1 MADPNAPEFDLS
13 TGGHSV
19 EDLQV
24 LRFEVEEALSRPY
37 VLDVTLAV
45 RDDAGVDPEA
55 LLGETADFTI
65 HGEAADRLVHGLVS
79 RVQAWQ
85 EVGKEW
91 TQRLRLRV
99 VPPLW
104 KLSQSRNNR
113 IYQGKT
119 LPEIALEI
127 LDDAEVEH
135 REDLSATYHPRDYVV
150 QYGES
155 DLDFVQRLLEEV
167 GIFYFFEHEAGKV
180 TLVLADGNAACPDLP
195 GGTQILFREPSG
207 MAPTEDSL
215 DGFALRHEV
224 RPGKVALRDFNY
236 LSPDL
241 DLTAEVKA
249 AKNDDLEVY
258 EYPGGYID
266 RGGGKELAKV
276 RLEEVRA
283 RVEQASGTG
292 VTRRILPGHQFELAE
307 HPVDGVDDKYLVVA
321 VHHRGQ
327 QKGPGGVA
335 GAGSADNKREAY
347 RCQVEAIR
355 SSVPFRPERRTPRPV
370 IPGPQTAVVVGPSGE
385 EIHTD
390 RYGRIKVHFH
400 WDRLGAR
407 DDHASCWMR
416 VSQAWA
422 GPGWGALYLPRIGQE
437 VVVEFLEGD
446 IDRPIVSGAVYNG
459 SHPPPLDLPSEKTRS
474 TLRSASSPG
483 SDGSNELRFE
493 DAKGSEEV
501 FLHAQ
506 KDLNIAVENDKT
518 QSVGGNEKLTVGKD
532 RSRSVGGNQVLDVKK
547 DDTTTVGGNQ
557 LLEVTG
563 NRTTTVAGSHV
574 ETVGGDQS
582 ISVGASHALTVA
594 VASAETVG
602 AAKALTVGGAYAV
615 TVGAAMNELVGGLK
629 SEEVGGAKVETI
641 GGKKTETVA
650 GGRALKVGKDL
661 SEKVGGKRSL
671 KVGKDLVV
679 NVGGK
684 LQQTVK
690 EAYTLKAKEITLSAE
705 DKVILKVGSA
715 TLEFKKSGDVVVK
728 GGKVEIKASGDL
740 VLKGSK
746 ISQN

>member
-1 MADPNAPEFDLS
+1 MPNDKPEFDLS
-13 TGGHSV
+13 TGGFTPD
-19 EDLQV
+19 DLHV
-24 LRFEVEEALSRPY
+24 LRFEFEESLSRSY
-37 VLDVTLAV
+37 VLDVTASA
-45 RDDAGVDPEA
+45 RDDAGIDPEA
-55 LLGETADFTI
+55 LLGEVADLTI
-65 HGEAADRLVHGLVS
+65 HGEAGDRVVSGLVA
-79 RVQAWQ
+79 RVQVWQ
-85 EVGKEW
+85 EVGQEW

-104 KLSQSRNNR
+104 RLSQRRNNR
-113 IYQGKT
+113 IFQGKT
-119 LPEIALEI
+119 LPEIVLEI

-135 REDLSATYHPRDYVV
+135 REELSATYHPRDYVV
-150 QYGES
+150 QYGET

-167 GIFYFFEHEAGKV
+167 GVFYFFEHEAGKV
-180 TLVLADGNAACPDLP
+180 TLVLADANAACPDLP
-195 GGTQILFREPSG
+195 GGAKLLFREQG
-207 MAPTEDSL
+207 GGLVAAADTL

-224 RPGKVALRDFNY
+224 RPGKVSLRDFNY
-236 LSPDL
+236 LSPDV

-266 RGGGKELAKV
+266 RSGGKELAKV

-283 RVEQASGTG
+283 RVEQATGSGQ
-292 VTRRILPGHQFELAE
+292 TRRLLPGHQFELAE
-307 HPVDGVDDKYLVVA
+307 HPVDGVDDKYLVVS

-327 QKGPGGVA
+327 QTKGQGE
-335 GAGSADNKREAY
+335 REAY
-347 RCQVEAIR
+347 RCQVEAMR
-355 SSVPFRPERRTPRPV
+355 AAVPFRPERRTPRPLL
-370 IPGPQTAVVVGPSGE
+370 PGPQTAVVVGPSGE

-390 RYGRIKVHFH
+390 RYGRIMVHFH

-407 DDHASCWMR
+407 DDHASCWVR

-446 IDRPIVSGAVYNG
+446 VDRPIVSGAVYNG
-459 SHPPPLDLPSEKTRS
+459 SHPPPLDLPGEKTRS

-501 FLHAQ
+501 YLHAQ
-506 KDLNIAVENDKT
+506 KDLDIAVENDKT
-518 QSVGGNEKLTVGKD
+518 QTVGANESLTVGKN
-532 RSRSVGGNQVLDVKK
+532 RSRSVGGNQTLQVDGN
-547 DDTTTVGGNQ
+547 DTSTIGGNQ
-557 LLEVTG
+557 AIQVTG
-563 NRTTTVAGSHV
+563 NRTTTVAANHS
-574 ETVGGDQS
+574 ETVAASQDVTVGMAHTLT
-582 ISVGASHALTVA
+582 VGA
-594 VASAETVG
+594 ASAETVG

-650 GGRALKVGKDL
+650 GGRSLKVGKDL

-671 KVGKDLVV
+671 HVAKDLVV

-690 EAYTLKAKEITLSAE
+690 DAYTLKAKEITLSAE

-715 TLEFKKSGDVVVK
+715 TLEFKKNGDVVVK
-728 GGKVEIKASGDL
+728 GGKVQIKASGDL

>member
-1 MADPNAPEFDLS
+1 MANDTPEFDLG
-13 TGGHSV
+13 TGGFTPD
-19 EDLQV
+19 DLHV
-24 LRFEVEEALSRPY
+24 LRFEVEESLSHPY
-37 VLDVTLAV
+37 VLDVTAAV
-45 RDDAGVDPEA
+45 RDDAGLDPEA
-55 LLGETADFTI
+55 LLGEVADLTI
-65 HGEAADRLVHGLVS
+65 HGDGGDRVVSGLVVL
-79 RVQAWQ
+79 VQAWQ
-85 EVGKEW
+85 EVGHEW

-104 KLSQSRNNR
+104 KLSQCRNNR

-119 LPEIALEI
+119 LPEIVIEI
-127 LDDAEVEH
+127 LDAAEVEH
-135 REDLSATYHPRDYVV
+135 RQELSATYHPRDYVV

-167 GIFYFFEHEAGKV
+167 GVFYFFEHEAGKV
-180 TLVLADGNAACPDLP
+180 TMVLADANSACPDLP
-195 GGTQILFREPSG
+195 GGAKLLFREPGGS
-207 MAPTEDSL
+207 MVATADTL

-224 RPGKVALRDFNY
+224 RPGKVSLRDFNY
-236 LSPDL
+236 LSPDV

-249 AKNDDLEVY
+249 QKNDDLEVY

-266 RGGGKELAKV
+266 RSGGKELAKV

-292 VTRRILPGHQFELAE
+292 HTRRLLPGHQFELAE

-327 QKGPGGVA
+327 QTKGQ
-335 GAGSADNKREAY
+335 DQREAY
-347 RCQVEAIR
+347 RCQVEALR
-355 SSVPFRPERRTPRPV
+355 ASVPFRPERRTPRPV
-370 IPGPQTAVVVGPSGE
+370 VPGPQTAVVVGPSGE

-446 IDRPIVSGAVYNG
+446 VDRPIVSGAVYNG
-459 SHPPPLDLPSEKTRS
+459 SHPPPLDLPGEKTRS

-483 SDGSNELRFE
+483 SDGANELRFE

-501 FLHAQ
+501 YLHAQ
-506 KDLNIAVENDKT
+506 KDLDIAVENDKT
-518 QSVGGNEKLTVGKD
+518 QSVGGNETLTVGKD
-532 RSRSVGGNQVLDVKK
+532 RSRTVGGNQTLEVKK
-547 DDTTTVGGNQ
+547 DDSTTVGGNQ
-557 LLEVTG
+557 LVQVTG
-563 NRTTTVAGSHV
+563 NRSTTVGGSHAETVAG
-574 ETVGGDQS
+574 DQA
-582 ISVGASHALTVA
+582 ISVGAAHSLTVA

-650 GGRALKVGKDL
+650 GARALKVGKDL

-671 KVGKDLVV
+671 AVGKDLVV

-690 EAYTLKAKEITLSAE
+690 DAYTLKAKEITLSAE
-705 DKVILKVGSA
+705 DKVVLKVGSA
-715 TLEFKKSGDVVVK
+715 TLELKKSGDVVVK
-728 GGKVEIKASGDL
+728 GGKVQLKASGDL

>member
-1 MADPNAPEFDLS
+1 MADTPEFHCTAGSFTTD
-13 TGGHSV
+13 
-19 EDLQV
+19 DLQV
-24 LRFEVEEALSRPY
+24 LRFEVEEAISRPY

-45 RDDAGVDPEA
+45 RDDAAVDAQA
-55 LLGETADFTI
+55 LLGEPAELTI
-65 HGEAADRLVHGLVS
+65 HGQDADRIVHGLVA
-79 RVQAWQ
+79 RVQTWR
-85 EVGKEW
+85 EVGRDW

-104 KLSQSRNNR
+104 KLSQARNNR
-113 IYQGKT
+113 IYQEKT
-119 LPEIALEI
+119 LPEIVLEI
-127 LDDAEVEH
+127 LDAAEVEH
-135 REDLSATYHPRDYVV
+135 REELSATYPPRDYVV
-150 QYGES
+150 QYAES

-180 TLVLADGNAACPDLP
+180 TLVLTDHNSACPELP
-195 GGTQILFREPSG
+195 GGAEVLFREQSG
-207 MAPTEDSL
+207 MAATADAL
-215 DGFALRHEV
+215 DGFSLRHEV
-224 RPGKVALRDFNY
+224 RPGKIALRDFNY

-241 DLTAEVKA
+241 DLTSEAKA
-249 AKNDDLEVY
+249 QKNDDLEVY

-276 RLEEVRA
+276 RLEELRA
-283 RVEQASGTG
+283 RVEQASATG
-292 VTRRILPGHQFELAE
+292 RTRRIVAGHQFELAE
-307 HPVDGVDDKYLVVA
+307 HPVDGVDDKYLAVA

-327 QKGPGGVA
+327 QPAPGSGKEGTA
-335 GAGSADNKREAY
+335 QARPEAY

-370 IPGPQTAVVVGPSGE
+370 LAGPQTAVVVGPSGE

-400 WDRLGAR
+400 WDRLGAA

-416 VSQAWA
+416 VSQSWA

-446 IDRPIVSGAVYNG
+446 IDRPIVAGAVYNG
-459 SHPPPLDLPSEKTRS
+459 SHPPPLDLPGEKTRS

-483 SDGSNELRFE
+483 SDGANELRFE
-493 DAKGSEEV
+493 DAKGSEELY
-501 FLHAQ
+501 LHAQ
-506 KDLNIAVENDKT
+506 KDLDIAVENDKT
-518 QSVGGNEKLTVGKD
+518 QSVGGNEQLTVGKD
-532 RSRSVGGNQVLDVKK
+532 RSRSVGGNQTLDVKK

-557 LLEVTG
+557 LLQVTG
-563 NRTTTVAGSHV
+563 NRTTTVLGSHS
-574 ETVGGDQS
+574 ETVGGSQA
-582 ISVGASHALTVA
+582 ISVGAAHALTVA
-594 VASAETVG
+594 VASAETIG
-602 AAKALTVGGAYAV
+602 AAKALTVGAAYAV

-650 GGRALKVGKDL
+650 GARSLKVGKDL

-728 GGKVEIKASGDL
+728 GGKVQIKASGDL

-746 ISQN
+746 ISHN